1 MLVTISETR
10 GTIRFRYRIVGEMWY
25 QNFVR
30 VLKVTE
36 QGIILNDE
44 IKNRL
49 YSLPDL
55 SSIIQ
60 FELDGSIYMMYL
72 GNQVGRHG
80 FGLAVLEGGL

>member
-1 MLVTISETR
+1 
-10 GTIRFRYRIVGEMWY
+10 MWY

-60 FELDGSIYMMYL
+60 FELDGSIYGFEPHFHYD
-72 GNQVGRHG
+72 VSGRM
-80 FGLAVLEGGL
+80 VL